1 MTFARNAAVNGDWWL
16 GGALDKPPLTIYAA
30 AFSMTLV
37 GVEPLPDGVLTLD
50 MYQGEFAGRLP
61 NLLAGVLLV
70 AVLMRLTHAI
80 APPASR
86 KTAPLIAGL
95 LVGCSPYLIAFSP
108 TAFTDMFMLLFSLI
122 ALWQMQKG
130 RGAASGVF
138 FALSFASKPQAV
150 FFLLLLLA
158 VGGATQRKAIR
169 MFLITGVVGMG
180 LLFLWDGLRPGESI
194 FALGAANNTPGQWFA
209 AINEIPARFAIWLHY
224 SLWLFGGVWL
234 VLAAALFIAVR
245 KRVTIQWRV
254 LGWFVGW
261 IAGYALLHLI
271 TAVNTYDRY
280 WLPLLP
286 LLAILLA
293 RVLADVIHQAKPAIQ
308 RRAWAALVLLCIMT
322 GLFASR
328 ADLPIGGDMRHH
340 HGIDEAAQFLNA
352 QPVATVGYD
361 HWLGWHLGY
370 YLGQWTDKRVVYYPA
385 PAPLIEDALSLDEVG
400 MRYFPVPD
408 YADAERWLA
417 AFDEAGFQPYVAFE
431 AGRITIY
438 GLIPPVAAEP
448 DA

>member
-16 GGALDKPPLTIYAA
+16 SGGLDKPPLTIYAA
-30 AFSMTLV
+30 AVSMMLI
-37 GVEPLPDGVLTLD
+37 GVEPLPDGVLNLD
-50 MYQGEFAGRLP
+50 IYQGEFAARFP
-61 NLLAGVLLV
+61 NLLAGILLV
-70 AVLMRLTHAI
+70 AVVMRLTQAA
-80 APPASR
+80 APPPLR
-86 KTAPLIAGL
+86 KTAPFIAGL

-108 TAFTDMFMLLFSLI
+108 TAFTDMFMVLFSLI
-122 ALWQMQKG
+122 AIWQMQQG
-130 RGAASGVF
+130 RGTSSGVF

-150 FFLLLLLA
+150 FFLPLLLA
-158 VGGATQRKAIR
+158 LGWLNQRNAIR
-169 MFLITGVVGMG
+169 MFLITGGVGMG

-209 AINEIPARFAIWLHY
+209 SVDLIPTRFVIWLHY

-245 KRVTIQWRV
+245 KRVTIQWHI
-254 LGWFVGW
+254 LGLFGVW
-261 IAGYALLHLI
+261 IVGYAALHLI

-286 LLAILLA
+286 LLVILLA
-293 RVLADVIHQAKPAIQ
+293 RVLAEVIHQAKPTIK
-308 RRAWAALVLLCIMT
+308 RGAWAGLVLLCIIT

-340 HGIDEAAQFLNA
+340 HGIDEAAHFLNA
-352 QPVATVGYD
+352 QPVATVVYD

-385 PAPLIEDALSLDEVG
+385 PQPLIDDALALDETG
-400 MRYFPVPD
+400 TRYFPVPD
-408 YADAERWLA
+408 YADAEHWLA
-417 AFDEAGFQPYVAFE
+417 AFDAAGFQPYVAFE

-438 GLIPPVAAEP
+438 GLIPPLSAAS